1 MTNKNSFR
9 FKQFT
14 VKHDRCAMKV
24 GTDGVLL
31 GSWTRVNDAR
41 TALDVG
47 CGTGLIALMLAQRNE
62 NLNVIGIDIDDD
74 AVEQA
79 RENISVSPW
88 RERIKIEKH
97 DFNEVFPSEELF
109 DLIVSNPPFYTED
122 TTCPDDSRQKARHAT
137 SLSIETM
144 MKQSSGLLTQEGR
157 LSLIVPYSAATDV
170 IGEAVMNNLY
180 LSRRTDVR
188 TTPTKPTKRTMLEFG
203 RKAQPTVYD
212 MLTLKDKEGNMSDE
226 YKALTEDFYL

>member
-1 MTNKNSFR
+1 MKKFLAIIMSCLTAVACCFAFTACGSDKEKLYVYTNAGF
-9 FKQFT
+9 
-14 VKHDRCAMKV
+14 APYEY
-24 GTDGVLL
+24 
-31 GSWTRVNDAR
+31 VNEFGE
-41 TALDVG
+41 V
-47 CGTGLIALMLAQRNE
+47 
-62 NLNVIGIDIDDD
+62 VGIDIDDD

-79 RENISVSPW
+79 QENISVSPW
-88 RERIKIEKH
+88 RERIKIEKY
-97 DFNEVFPSEELF
+97 DFNEVFPSEKLF

-122 TTCPDDSRQKARHAT
+122 TTCPNDSRQKARHAT

-144 MKQSSGLLTQEGR
+144 MKQASGMLTQEGR

-188 TTPTKPTKRTMLEFG
+188 TTPTKPAKRTMLEFG

-212 MLTLKDKEGNMSDE
+212 TLTLKDKEGNMSDE
-226 YKALTEDFYL
+226 YKAMTEDFYL

>member
-1 MTNKNSFR
+1 MTNKDSFR

-31 GSWTRVNDAR
+31 GSWTQVNGAR

-47 CGTGLIALMLAQRNE
+47 CGTGLIALMLAQRNN
-62 NLNVIGIDIDDD
+62 NLKIVGIDIDDN

-79 RENISVSPW
+79 RENVSASPW
-88 RERIKIEKH
+88 REQIKIEKH
-97 DFNEVFPSEELF
+97 DFNEGFQSGEPF

-122 TTCPDDSRQKARHAT
+122 TTCPDDSRQKARHAMSLPIEAIMEQT
-137 SLSIETM
+137 S
-144 MKQSSGLLTQEGR
+144 QLLTQEGI

-170 IGEAVMNNLY
+170 IGTAVMNNLY

-188 TTPTKPTKRTMLEFG
+188 TTPMKPAKRTLLEFS
-203 RKAQPTVYD
+203 RKTQPTVYD
-212 MLTLKDKEGNMSDE
+212 ILTLRDKEGNTSIE
-226 YKALTEDFYL
+226 YRALTEDFYL